1 MRDSLHLV
9 IDILFA
15 IIIGYFVNTF
25 IQVLLKMKKEII
37 FPLTT
42 EQVALRK
49 HPERPLALP
58 TYSHQKSGIVMYSI
72 ILLFVIT
79 MFGIA
84 LFTDLFNWS
93 VYLLLFLPLAN
104 SYQLLNLFAVVEDG
118 ILSGSRFIAWKH
130 MKSFHFV
137 RIDGNHKYY
146 GYSKEVNDKYE
157 LKVKA
162 KGFPISCV
170 VISDTVKE
178 RLTEV
183 LAEHVQMIDNKDM
196 K

>member
-1 MRDSLHLV
+1 MRDSLNLV

-15 IIIGYFVNTF
+15 IIIGYFVYTF
-25 IQVLLKMKKEII
+25 IQVLLKMKKEIV
-37 FPLTT
+37 FPSTT
-42 EQVALRK
+42 EQAALRK

-58 TYSHQKSGIVMYSI
+58 TYSHQKSGIMMYSI

-104 SYQLLNLFAVVEDG
+104 SYQLLNLFAVVDDG

-130 MKSFHFV
+130 IKSFHFIS
-137 RIDGNHKYY
+137 IDGNHKYY
-146 GYSKEVNDKYE
+146 GYSKEANNGYE
-157 LKVKA
+157 LKMKT

-170 VISDTVKE
+170 ITSDEVKE
-178 RLTEV
+178 KLTEV
-183 LAEHVQMIDNKDM
+183 LAEHVQLVDKNDVE
-196 K
+196 